1 MSYPQRYYQGRAL
14 MDDYSKLIKNLQV
27 LVGSTVPK
35 PSGTLAGH
43 AAGLPFEK
51 LVHERLVTTFQGR
64 ALRHFEFLNDVLSRH
79 QKEDVAQR
87 LEAHGPN
94 SLQGLLCRG
103 KAGVAAWTPSK
114 PFEEKQNDTAETII
128 SSDPIFDPNSSH
140 LLLLDVK
147 TYNAAKKGQPP
158 NIISAGKLSEALA
171 SALEEGRVR
180 FDIVYV
186 GVSWTV
192 EDQTLRGNEISVV
205 SLFKMDPKLYVNWAA
220 AEQIQFHPHLA
231 RQEFKGPREQWAKE
245 FLEHFVESLERRIG
259 KQALRLERFKKI
271 TGT

>member
-1 MSYPQRYYQGRAL
+1 
-14 MDDYSKLIKNLQV
+14 MDDYSRLTKDLKT
-27 LVGSTVPK
+27 LVGTSVPK

-51 LVHERLVTTFQGR
+51 LVHERLVTTFAGR

-79 QKEDVAQR
+79 ENDSVAQR
-87 LEAHGPN
+87 LEAFGPV

-103 KAGVAAWTPSK
+103 RTQMAQWTPSK
-114 PFEEKQNDTAETII
+114 LFDEKQNDTAETII
-128 SSDPIFDPNSSH
+128 SSDLVFDPNSSH

-147 TYNAAKKGQPP
+147 TYNAAKNGQPP

-171 SALEEGRVR
+171 SALEDGQLR

-192 EDQTLRGNEISVV
+192 EGETLRGNEISVV

-231 RQEFKGPREQWAKE
+231 KQEFTGSREQWANE
-245 FLEHFVESLERRIG
+245 FLEHFVESLDRRIG
-259 KQALRLERFKKI
+259 KQAARLERFRTI
-271 TGT
+271 TRT

>member
-1 MSYPQRYYQGRAL
+1 
-14 MDDYSKLIKNLQV
+14 MDDYSKLTHALQA
-27 LVGSTVPK
+27 LVGSSVPK
-35 PSGTLAGH
+35 PPGTLAGH

-51 LVHERLVTTFQGR
+51 LVHERLITTFGGR
-64 ALRHFEFLNDVLSRH
+64 ALRHFEFLNHVLSSH
-79 QKEDVAQR
+79 ENESVAQR
-87 LEAHGPN
+87 VEAFGPK

-103 KAGVAAWTPSK
+103 KAQMAQWTPSK
-114 PFEEKQNDTAETII
+114 PFEEKQNDTAETVI
-128 SSDPIFDPNSSH
+128 SSDLVFDPSSSH

-147 TYNAAKKGQPP
+147 TYNSAKQGQPP

-171 SALEEGRVR
+171 AALEEGHLR

-205 SLFKMDPKLYVNWAA
+205 SLFKMDPKLYVNWAS

-231 RQEFKGPREQWAKE
+231 KQEFTGSREQWAKE
-245 FLEHFVESLERRIG
+245 FLEHFVQSLDRRIL
-259 KQALRLERFKKI
+259 KQVSRLERFKTI